1 MPLVDKLNCGWQIKL
16 GDPSLTCAIPER
28 LRGELLIIKRYT
40 NRHFTVAAGYRSSS
54 LESDA
59 KVQADDDN
67 ELVPGSATDGV
78 SSGVGSCKSDG
89 KPAVTNGAAKSRR
102 RRETARLGA
111 GLNHRT
117 TAMTAARETN
127 DVGVRRCV
135 TTRVRDVI
143 SGHCF

>member
-78 SSGVGSCKSDG
+78 TGRGIESQNDG
-89 KPAVTNGAAKSRR
+89 
-102 RRETARLGA
+102 
-111 GLNHRT
+111 
-117 TAMTAARETN
+117 N
-127 DVGVRRCV
+127 DGG
-135 TTRVRDVI
+135 T
-143 SGHCF
+143 